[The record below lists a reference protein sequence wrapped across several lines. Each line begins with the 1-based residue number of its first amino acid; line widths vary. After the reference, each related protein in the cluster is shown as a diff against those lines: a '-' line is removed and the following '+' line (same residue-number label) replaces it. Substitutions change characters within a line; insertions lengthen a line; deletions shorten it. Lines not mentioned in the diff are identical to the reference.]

1 VNKPNGIQCQYA
13 ALPMRYGFDKIPEVL
28 LITSRQTGRWVIPKG
43 WPIAKRH
50 DYETAMI
57 EAFEEAGLIGSVAR
71 RQPLGTYQYRKAL
84 SPKAATSLQV
94 SVYLMPV
101 TKQLADWPERSER
114 TTKWFSAQHAA
125 ALVAE
130 PTLARIIR
138 KASFR
143 LSRAITPTPGSFVRL
158 LLSRKAALHP
168 PLLDLHVV

>member
-1 VNKPNGIQCQYA
+1 
-13 ALPMRYGFDKIPEVL
+13 MRYGFDKIPEVL

-57 EAFEEAGLIGSVAR
+57 EAFEEAGLIGSVVR

-84 SPKAATSLQV
+84 SPKAATCLQV
-94 SVYLMPV
+94 SVYLMLV
-101 TKQLADWPERSER
+101 TEQLADWPERSER
-114 TTKWFSAQHAA
+114 STKWLNAQHAA

-130 PTLARIIR
+130 PALARIIR

-168 PLLDLHVV
+168 PAVRSTYRMRSLPIALTQG